1 MGGEYFLT
9 QDPLNFNDELC
20 NLIFYEK
27 LNKQDLCDIYE
38 NGYISKDDLDF
49 YIDYINFLKGG

>member
-1 MGGEYFLT
+1 MSGEYFLT

-27 LNKQDLCDIYE
+27 LNEQDLCDIYV
-38 NGYISKDDLDF
+38 NGYI
-49 YIDYINFLKGG
+49 